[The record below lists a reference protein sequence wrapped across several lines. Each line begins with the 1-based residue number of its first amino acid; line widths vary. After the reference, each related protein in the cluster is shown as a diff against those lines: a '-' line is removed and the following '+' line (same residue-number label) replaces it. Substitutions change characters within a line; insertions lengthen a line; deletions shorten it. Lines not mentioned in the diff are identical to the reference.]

1 MNVDGVLRRVRIR
14 GPGHCAERQNYKCH
28 LLHGFLI
35 SVCNDIPEYKLILA
49 LEAVHEMSELA
60 LPAILGAK
68 MIQSVRSE
76 GIALPSST
84 SNVKRRATEIAT
96 AQIAAPKIVA
106 AKIAAKRPEKTTTGL
121 RYWMQ
126 RVLEECDHVSTDFSA
141 DLVHDLRVSVRRCR
155 SMADGLIAV
164 DPDPDWK
171 AMKKTG
177 KRLFQRLGDL
187 RDIQVMMEWIEKLH
201 PAEAVAVER
210 VVRGVLPALPPSQQN
225 SVAIGDVSTK
235 ESRSES
241 QLPTASQPHLP
252 RDPAAQALLET
263 LGRREAEQK
272 REARAALGEFDR
284 KQWRQWSR
292 TLPQR
297 AAHIRPGSGVFKH
310 LALER
315 WTAARDLHN
324 RALRNRSKVA
334 FHTLRIG
341 IKRFRYIVENFLP
354 EEHKAWSNDL
364 KTVQDLLGEV
374 HDLDVLWA
382 TALTSQIFS
391 TETFSNEISP
401 GESFRDEILS
411 KQQTLSGAESRERWH
426 RQIAEERAKRI
437 ERYRKKMVGPDS
449 LWNVWRRGL
458 PQGKQI
464 QALAT
469 QRMKLWA
476 KALDPDFAHSEHVV
490 RLALELYDGLAARR
504 LLGAAAGSR
513 LNPATG
519 PGMSRRTNPAN
530 ASGARASLLMAALL
544 HDVGKSKGNKG
555 HHKASQELIKAH
567 STPLGWNARD
577 MQRAA
582 TVARFHSGALPTP
595 SHKAL
600 RDLLPDEQKTIIQLA
615 AIVRLANALDASHDG
630 HIRRIE
636 IENGQSESSR
646 IGSGKLGSEARRPRR
661 TNGFLQKPA
670 VGLAKNEALIIAA
683 EGYIPGSPTAQTIAA
698 ERHLLETM
706 LGRAV
711 IVRAMKNLT
720 VRR

>member
-1 MNVDGVLRRVRIR
+1 
-14 GPGHCAERQNYKCH
+14 
-28 LLHGFLI
+28 
-35 SVCNDIPEYKLILA
+35 
-49 LEAVHEMSELA
+49 MSKLA
-60 LPAILGAK
+60 LPAILDAK

-84 SNVKRRATEIAT
+84 SNVKRRATKIAT
-96 AQIAAPKIVA
+96 SKIAAAKTATPKTVA
-106 AKIAAKRPEKTTTGL
+106 AKIAAKKPGKKTTGL

-141 DLVHDLRVSVRRCR
+141 DPVHDLRVSLRRCR
-155 SMADGLIAV
+155 SMADGLIAI
-164 DPDPDWK
+164 DPDPDWR
-171 AMKKTG
+171 AMKKAG
-177 KRLFQRLGDL
+177 KRLFQRLGNL

-201 PAEAVAVER
+201 PAEAVASER
-210 VVRGVLPALPPSQQN
+210 VVRALLPALPPSQQN
-225 SVAIGDVSTK
+225 SVAIGE
-235 ESRSES
+235 ESRSEP
-241 QLPTASQPHLP
+241 QLPTASQPHPP
-252 RDPAAQALLET
+252 RDPAAQALLQI
-263 LGRREAEQK
+263 LARREAEQK

-292 TLPQR
+292 SLPQR

-341 IKRFRYIVENFLP
+341 IKRLRYIVENFLP

-391 TETFSNEISP
+391 TETFSSEISR
-401 GESFRDEILS
+401 GESFRGESLS

-426 RQIAEERAKRI
+426 RQIAGERAKRI

-449 LWNVWRRGL
+449 LWNVWRAGL

-464 QALAT
+464 QTLAT

-476 KALDPDFAHSEHVV
+476 KALDPDFVHSEHVA
-490 RLALELYDGLAARR
+490 RLALELYDGLTARR

-513 LNPATG
+513 LNPATD
-519 PGMSRRTNPAN
+519 PGMSRRTNPADG
-530 ASGARASLLMAALL
+530 SGARASLLVAALL

-555 HHKASQELIKAH
+555 HHKASQEMIKAH
-567 STPLGWNARD
+567 STPLGWNAQD

-595 SHKAL
+595 SHNAL

-615 AIVRLANALDASHDG
+615 AIVRLANAFDASHDG

-646 IGSGKLGSEARRPRR
+646 IGSGKLGGEARRSRR

-683 EGYIPGSPTAQTIAA
+683 GGYTPGSPTAQTIAA

-706 LGRAV
+706 LGRPV